1 MIKSTIEVKL
11 NEFKIQE
18 DEEMVDDNENDD
30 DDDDE
35 VICLDDPYEQLD
47 SKPKKSPKKLIQ
59 EANKVVLSN
68 RFDQD
73 LNVSPVSLS
82 KLNQKSEPMN
92 IDLNIDDKLRNAAI
106 RNGFNKDEIDH
117 AFKFLPVDHRKL
129 MNEQQFLNYLIFNKN
144 INVCSIDSSQYGFKK
159 PSSVKIN
166 SPINIDDDDDVKIID
181 DPNRKIEPQIV
192 FQEYAQMVNKQ
203 GFDNKFKEL
212 ENKEVRMKTLTLGM
226 SDAEQQMQALSKI
239 KALKNKNDASP
250 PPIKFNM
257 AQNVVPTPISNH
269 TYNPKLY
276 ETTEKSILF
285 TDFDSD
291 NKGKNINKRPL
302 SKPDNPKIR
311 SNSTNPYSRDSST
324 KQVNNDDKNVP
335 QYVKK

>member
-1 MIKSTIEVKL
+1 MIKSTIENKL

-18 DEEMVDDNENDD
+18 DEEMNPTVDD

-59 EANKVVLSN
+59 EANEVVLLN

-92 IDLNIDDKLRNAAI
+92 IDLNIDDKLRNSAI
-106 RNGFNKDEIDH
+106 KNGFNKDEIDH

-129 MNEQQFLNYLIFNKN
+129 MNEQQFLNYLILNKN
-144 INVCSIDSSQYGFKK
+144 INVCSIDSSQYGFNK

-166 SPINIDDDDDVKIID
+166 SPIDIDDDDDVKIID
-181 DPNRKIEPQIV
+181 DPNRKIV

-212 ENKEVRMKTLTLGM
+212 ENKEVRMRTLTLGM

-239 KALKNKNDASP
+239 KALKNKNEASP

-257 AQNVVPTPISNH
+257 AQNVIPTPISNH

-276 ETTEKSILF
+276 ETNSILF

-302 SKPDNPKIR
+302 SKPEKPKIR

-324 KQVNNDDKNVP
+324 KRVNNDDKNIP
-335 QYVKK
+335 QSVKK